1 MKVFISQP
9 MNGKSDE
16 EIIYERNS
24 IIDLIKTKFGQDTE
38 IIDSFVQGVPYNAK
52 PLWYLGKSIELM
64 SDADIV
70 FFAKG
75 WGDARGCYIE
85 NQCALEYN
93 IPAYYI

>member
-1 MKVFISQP
+1 MKLFISQP

-16 EIIYERNS
+16 EIIHERNS

-64 SDADIV
+64 SEADV
-70 FFAKG
+70 AFFARG
-75 WGDARGCYIE
+75 WADVRGCYIE

>member
-1 MKVFISQP
+1 

-52 PLWYLGKSIELM
+52 PLWYLGKSI
-64 SDADIV
+64 
-70 FFAKG
+70 
-75 WGDARGCYIE
+75 
-85 NQCALEYN
+85 
-93 IPAYYI
+93 